1 MIYSTL
7 LRCTLYLLTKI
18 LFQILPKIQSIRI
31 YTAIKKLFQDM
42 HQYLLGLPKPL
53 HPHHPHQP
61 ISCNQTWIKGHQHRI
76 RERPHLQGWRQ
87 EQHSHR
93 RVPRNQMQQ
102 LSNSTHRNLPQT
114 DRRRDIVRQ
123 KIINFV
129 FMYYSCK
136 WHLNSV
142 QQKNCFCWF
151 RNVMQCL

>member
-1 MIYSTL
+1 
-7 LRCTLYLLTKI
+7 
-18 LFQILPKIQSIRI
+18 
-31 YTAIKKLFQDM
+31 M

-53 HPHHPHQP
+53 HPHHPHQL

-102 LSNSTHRNLPQT
+102 HSNSITKNLPQT
-114 DRRRDIVRQ
+114 DRRLDIVRQ

-142 QQKNCFCWF
+142 
-151 RNVMQCL
+151 